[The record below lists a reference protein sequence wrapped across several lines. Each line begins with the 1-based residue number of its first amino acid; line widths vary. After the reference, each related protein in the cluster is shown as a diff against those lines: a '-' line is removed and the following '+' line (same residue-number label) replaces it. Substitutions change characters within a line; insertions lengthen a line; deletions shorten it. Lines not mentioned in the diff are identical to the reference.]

1 MTGSSAT
8 VIVPVVIEFE
18 VWTVDNA
25 GLNVGCCVSHEDDV
39 KLAGA
44 SVVFTVTLV
53 ATISA
58 DEGTIVS
65 PIN

>member
-1 MTGSSAT
+1 MTGPSAT
-8 VIVPVVIEFE
+8 VVPVVIELE
-18 VWTVDNA
+18 VWTFDNA
-25 GLNVGCCVSHEDDV
+25 GLSVDCCGSHEDDV

-53 ATISA
+53 AAVSA

-65 PIN
+65 SIN